1 MLEVATSMCKG
12 LDFIPQNV
20 TLKQGDDLMKKEK
33 NITELVPNKKYRID
47 IEAGR
52 KHDGSRHRIVETI
65 NGTLK
70 DAISRRDDLLYE
82 IKHSKLKPDG
92 DMNFLEFAKLW
103 LKDYAEPNVKPTT
116 LYGYRCNLNAY
127 ILPRFKD
134 YKLNEIKVY
143 DLDKFYNDLK
153 KRPTKETQGK
163 AHEKM
168 LSSTTILKQHRQL
181 SLMFNTAIKW
191 EFIDT
196 NPCTKVV
203 KPPVKATPEMAYYN
217 EEEIKQMLKLLD
229 NEDLDIKVAVYMLVL
244 GGLRRGELLG
254 LYWEDIDFNKQ
265 EVKIYK
271 NLLNLRGVGIKECTV
286 KTMRSNRTVTL
297 PSECF
302 DLLKEYKQLQED
314 RKRIM
319 GSKWHTTPYVF
330 KTIFGGC
337 IQPEWLSRHWKLFLE
352 KNNLRHIRLHDLRH
366 TCATYLLS
374 IGTPLATVSRKLGHS
389 DIYTTLNT
397 YTHSLEADDKKAV
410 EELSNRLL
418 K

>member
-1 MLEVATSMCKG
+1 
-12 LDFIPQNV
+12 
-20 TLKQGDDLMKKEK
+20 MKKEK

-52 KHDGSRHRIVETI
+52 KHDGTRNRIVETI

-70 DAISRRDDLLYE
+70 DAISRRDDLIYE
-82 IKHSKLKPDG
+82 IKHSKIKPDG
-92 DMNFLEFAKLW
+92 NMNFLEFTKLW

-127 ILPRFKD
+127 ILPKFKD

-143 DLDKFYNDLK
+143 DLEKFYNELK
-153 KRPTKETQGK
+153 NRPTKETKGTD
-163 AHEKM
+163 HEKM

-181 SLMFNTAIKW
+181 SLMFSTAIKW
-191 EFIDT
+191 EFLDS
-196 NPCTKVV
+196 NPCTKVL
-203 KPPVKATPEMAYYN
+203 KPPVKAIPEMAFYN
-217 EEEIKQMLKLLD
+217 EEEIKHMLKLLD
-229 NEDLDIKVAVYMLVL
+229 NEDLDLKVAVYMLVL
-244 GGLRRGELLG
+244 GGFRRGELLG
-254 LYWEDIDFNKQ
+254 LYWDDIDFENQ
-265 EVKIYK
+265 TVKISK
-271 NLLNLRGVGIKECTV
+271 NLLSLRGIGVTESTV
-286 KTMRSNRTVTL
+286 KTTKSNRTITL

-314 RKRIM
+314 RKRLLS
-319 GSKWHTTPYVF
+319 SKWNNTPYVF
-330 KTIFGGC
+330 KSLFGGC
-337 IQPEWLSRHWKLFLE
+337 MQPEWLSRHWKLFLE
-352 KNNLRHIRLHDLRH
+352 RNDLRIIRLHDLRH